1 MTTSLQLPQCW
12 LLLLLEPEL
21 RCSLSSRGKGVVRT
35 MDFHLKDSPRKAAT
49 PG

>member
-1 MTTSLQLPQCW
+1 MTTSLRLPQCW

-21 RCSLSSRGKGVVRT
+21 RCSLNCRGEEAVGT